1 MLASDPHSTQPH
13 LQHLWALNTLALALL
28 SGPDQR
34 QILHLLA
41 NHLSALL
48 SLSALQILLYQPYS
62 QTLSVALWRGFK
74 FPPTEHQP
82 LHLMEEGSAARALR
96 ERRLLITEATEAE
109 PTPWPGEEFQRGYTL
124 PLNEA
129 GVLELFQCSEAP
141 LTPAELDFAQTS
153 AMLACRALEQA
164 AHLAVLEKS
173 NLELGLGAE
182 AALQGWARSLDLR
195 SKETE
200 GHTLRVTELT
210 LRLARALK
218 VSDRDLQSIRQ
229 GALLHD
235 IGKAGLPENLLL
247 KAGLFTEEE
256 WRLMCRH
263 PVIAYELLYPIPSLR
278 AAIDIPYCHHERW
291 DGTGYPRGLKGEQI
305 PLAARIFAVA
315 DVWDALQSDRPYRPG
330 QVERQVRQYIRANAG
345 KHFDP
350 AVVDAFL
357 ELTRAGAG

>member
-1 MLASDPHSTQPH
+1 MPISEDHSSLS
-13 LQHLWALNTLALALL
+13 LQQLSALNSLAVVLL

-34 QILHLLA
+34 QILHLLFNQLNA
-41 NHLSALL
+41 FLP
-48 SLSALQILLYQPYS
+48 LSALQVLLYQPYS
-62 QTLSVALWRGFK
+62 QTLSVALHRGFK
-74 FPPTEHQP
+74 FPPEAHQP
-82 LHLMEEGSAARALR
+82 LDLTDAGPATRVLR
-96 ERRLLITEATEAE
+96 ERRMVVTDWEAAE
-109 PTPWPGEEFQRGYTL
+109 PTLWQGEEFRRGYAL

-129 GVLELFQCSEAP
+129 GVLELFQRSEAP
-141 LTPAELDFAQTS
+141 LTADDLDFAQTS

-164 AHLAVLEKS
+164 ARVAVLEKS
-173 NLELGLGAE
+173 NLELGLSAD

-218 VSDRDLQSIRQ
+218 VSDRDLQPIRH

-256 WRLMCRH
+256 WQLMCRH

-315 DVWDALQSDRPYRPG
+315 DVWDALQTDRPYRPG

-350 AVVDAFL
+350 AVVEAFMD
-357 ELTRAGAG
+357 LTRDPTG